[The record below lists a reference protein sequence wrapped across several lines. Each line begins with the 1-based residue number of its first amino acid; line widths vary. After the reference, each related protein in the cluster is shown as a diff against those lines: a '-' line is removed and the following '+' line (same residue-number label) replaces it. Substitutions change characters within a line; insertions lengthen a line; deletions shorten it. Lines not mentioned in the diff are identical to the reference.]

1 MRRFRAVVACAVGLL
16 CAASVAAPATAA
28 SSNGRSRDRII
39 SVSGDVTVESGE
51 VVHGPVAT
59 MDGNAHIRGTVTDY
73 VVVGDGDLFV
83 SGHVT
88 RGVVVV
94 HGDADISGRVGGDVV
109 ALDRSRHRD
118 RGRQRRR

>member
-1 MRRFRAVVACAVGLL
+1 MRRFRVVIACAAAVL
-16 CAASVAAPATAA
+16 CIASAAAPAFAA
-28 SSNGRSRDRII
+28 SGTSGSRDRII
-39 SVSGDVTVESGE
+39 TISGDVTVASGE

-83 SGHVT
+83 TGHVT

-94 HGDADISGRVGGDVV
+94 HGDAHISGRV
-109 ALDRSRHRD
+109 
-118 RGRQRRR
+118 